1 MIRSRPCGLFIV
13 FEGPEGSGKT
23 TQSQLLG
30 DSLRQRG
37 LDVDLTREP
46 GGTPLGERVRQILM
60 HDQDMQTI
68 DPRVQALLI
77 SAARAQH
84 MAQRIRP
91 QLESGGVVVCD
102 RFSASTRAYQGAGFR
117 LRRRDIERL
126 SEFAVSGVQP
136 DVVIL
141 LDLDVEVGLKRSLS
155 HRDED
160 WEKAG
165 GINWQGLDFHRRVRD
180 SYLEQARDDPDR
192 WLVTNGSKQ
201 PESIAA
207 AVYQRVSV
215 ELGNREL
222 RRATEPVQRSFSHGI
237 TKATG

>member
-192 WLVTNGSKQ
+192 WLVTNGSEQ

-222 RRATEPVQRSFSHGI
+222 RRATEPVQRSFSLGI
-237 TKATG
+237 T

>member
-1 MIRSRPCGLFIV
+1 MIHSRPCGLFIV

-84 MAQRIRP
+84 VAQRIRP

-126 SEFAVSGVQP
+126 SEFAMSGAEP

-180 SYLEQARDDPDR
+180 SYLDQARDDPDR
-192 WLVTNGSKQ
+192 WLVTDGSE
-201 PESIAA
+201 PPATIAA
-207 AVYQRVSV
+207 AVYHRVCV

-222 RRATEPVQRSFSHGI
+222 RRATEPVQRSFSLGI
-237 TKATG
+237 T